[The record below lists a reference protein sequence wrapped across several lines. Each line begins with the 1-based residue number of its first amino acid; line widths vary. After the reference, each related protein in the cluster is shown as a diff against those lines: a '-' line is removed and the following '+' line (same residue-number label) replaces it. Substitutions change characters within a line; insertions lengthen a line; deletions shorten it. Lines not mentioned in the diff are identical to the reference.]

1 MKLTKSFARSAKS
14 IRSFSGILAM
24 MLCSLVLTGQSL
36 RELETDRPDATESP
50 VTVDKGHFQLES
62 SFFGWSRDDSGG
74 TQTEVLSIAES
85 NLKYGL
91 TDEMDLQMVWTPY
104 LHETTKSAGGKT
116 SVRDASDL
124 VFRLKYNLWGNDE
137 GETAFGLMPIVKVPT
152 SSRLGNDEWEGGMV
166 TPFAWW
172 AGKKWSLGAQVEIQ
186 RIFDS
191 ATGKWDWEV
200 SHTTVIGLD
209 LTVRIGIY
217 LEYLGVSSDDSY
229 GAHFSSGI
237 TYALS
242 DAAQLDAGSLVGLND
257 DAEDLTVFSGI
268 SWKF

>member
-1 MKLTKSFARSAKS
+1 MKQYELPRSRTTINPGLLGGSALIALSVFANAQ
-14 IRSFSGILAM
+14 F
-24 MLCSLVLTGQSL
+24 L

-62 SFFGWSRDDSGG
+62 SFFGWSRDDTGG
-74 TQTEVLSIAES
+74 TRTEVWSMAES

-91 TDEMDLQMVWTPY
+91 SDEMDLQMVWTPY
-104 LHETTKSAGGKT
+104 LHETTKSAAGST
-116 SVRDASDL
+116 SVRDVSDL

-137 GETAFGLMPIVKVPT
+137 GKTAFGLMPVVKVPT
-152 SSRLGNDEWEGGMV
+152 SSRLGNDEWEGGVV
-166 TPFAWW
+166 TPFAWR

-186 RIFDS
+186 RVYDG
-191 ATGKWDWEV
+191 ANAKWDWEV

-209 LTVRIGIY
+209 LTEHLGIY
-217 LEYLGVSSDDSY
+217 LEYLGLSSDDSY

-237 TYALS
+237 TYGLS
-242 DAAQLDAGSLVGLND
+242 DVAQLDAGTLVGLND